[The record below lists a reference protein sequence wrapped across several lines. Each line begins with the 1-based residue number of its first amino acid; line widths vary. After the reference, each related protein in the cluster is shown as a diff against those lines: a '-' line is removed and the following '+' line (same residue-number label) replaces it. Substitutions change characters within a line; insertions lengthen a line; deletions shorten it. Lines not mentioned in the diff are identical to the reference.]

1 MKALV
6 CFDTKMTGYFIK
18 HSCLCYTFPR
28 YLIFNKVKLFRLT
41 CILFAACFLAACSVP
56 QYVNVPVDYAPKLN
70 FNRAKTTIV
79 VINHYMPDS
88 TRNRNKRV
96 LTTFKAAAYT
106 AINNAAVQLHALP
119 GVKVVQ
125 LVDSVNFTANTD
137 SVKFLAKKYNASYVL
152 AFEDFKGETKLQQD
166 YYNGV
171 PSVYRVSVVKT
182 SFTLYEA
189 NGIYFKK
196 LNGEAEINDNNPYGN
211 ASSLLAHGGPLF
223 DAIRNSAL
231 DALKD
236 YLPYTDYHDR
246 PLYTNGDQLSNSVEL
261 IKAGKFDQA
270 FKVLNPL
277 IDGPDLKLASRAAY
291 NLAVVY
297 EAQGDI
303 EAALEVAK
311 TSNQKQPNDFAKA
324 IIVDLMKE

>member
-1 MKALV
+1 
-6 CFDTKMTGYFIK
+6 
-18 HSCLCYTFPR
+18 
-28 YLIFNKVKLFRLT
+28 
-41 CILFAACFLAACSVP
+41 
-56 QYVNVPVDYAPKLN
+56 
-70 FNRAKTTIV
+70 
-79 VINHYMPDS
+79 MPDS
-88 TRNRNKRV
+88 TRNRGKRV

-106 AINNAAVQLHALP
+106 AINNAAIQLHALP

-137 SVKFLAKKYNASYVL
+137 SVKFLAKKYKASYVL
-152 AFEDFKGETKLQQD
+152 AFEDFKGESKLKQD
-166 YYNGV
+166 YYNGM
-171 PSVYRVSVVKT
+171 PSVYRVSVVNT

-189 NGIYFKK
+189 NGIYFRK
-196 LNGEAEINDNNPYGN
+196 LNGEAEINDNNTYGS

-246 PLYTNGDQLSNSVEL
+246 PLYANGDQLSSSVEL
-261 IKAGKFDQA
+261 IKAGKFDKA
-270 FKVLNPL
+270 FQLLNPL

-303 EAALEVAK
+303 EAALDVAK
-311 TSNQKQPNDFAKA
+311 ISNQKQPNDFAKA

>member
-1 MKALV
+1 
-6 CFDTKMTGYFIK
+6 MTGYFIK
-18 HSCLCYTFPR
+18 LSCLCYTFRR

-41 CILFAACFLAACSVP
+41 CILFAVCCLAACSVP
-56 QYVNVPVDYAPKLN
+56 QYVNVPVDYAPKQT

-88 TRNRNKRV
+88 TRNRGKRI

-106 AINNAAVQLHALP
+106 AINNAAIQLHALP

-137 SVKFLAKKYNASYVL
+137 SVKFLAKKYKASYVL
-152 AFEDFKGETKLQQD
+152 AFEDFKGETKWQQE
-166 YYNGV
+166 YYNGM
-171 PSVYRVSVVKT
+171 PTTYRVSVVKT

-196 LNGEAEINDNNPYGN
+196 LNGEAEIDDNNPYGS

-223 DAIRNSAL
+223 EAIRNSAL
-231 DALKD
+231 NALKD

-246 PLYTNGDQLSNSVEL
+246 PLYNNGDQLSSSVEL
-261 IKAGKFDQA
+261 IKAGKFDKA
-270 FKVLNPL
+270 FQLLNPL

-311 TSNQKQPNDFAKA
+311 ISNQKQPNDFAKA

>member
-1 MKALV
+1 
-6 CFDTKMTGYFIK
+6 
-18 HSCLCYTFPR
+18 
-28 YLIFNKVKLFRLT
+28 
-41 CILFAACFLAACSVP
+41 
-56 QYVNVPVDYAPKLN
+56 
-70 FNRAKTTIV
+70 
-79 VINHYMPDS
+79 MPDS
-88 TRNRNKRV
+88 TRNRGKRV

-106 AINNAAVQLHALP
+106 AINNAAIQLHALP

-137 SVKFLAKKYNASYVL
+137 SVKFLAKKYKAAYVL
-152 AFEDFKGETKLQQD
+152 AFEDFKGETKWKQD

-171 PSVYRVSVVKT
+171 PSVYRVSVVNT

-189 NGIYFKK
+189 NGIYFRK
-196 LNGEAEINDNNPYGN
+196 LNGEAEINDNNPYGS

-236 YLPYTDYHDR
+236 YLPYTEYHDR
-246 PLYTNGDQLSNSVEL
+246 PLYANGDQLSSSVEL
-261 IKAGKFDQA
+261 IKAGKFDKA
-270 FKVLNPL
+270 FQVLNPL

-303 EAALEVAK
+303 DAALDVAK
-311 TSNQKQPNDFAKA
+311 ISNQKQPNDFAKA

>member
-1 MKALV
+1 
-6 CFDTKMTGYFIK
+6 MTGYFIML
-18 HSCLCYTFPR
+18 SCLCYTFPR
-28 YLIFNKVKLFRLT
+28 YLIFTEVKLLRLT

-70 FNRAKTTIV
+70 FSRARTTIV

-88 TRNRNKRV
+88 TRNRGKRV
-96 LTTFKAAAYT
+96 LATFKAAAYT
-106 AINNAAVQLHALP
+106 AINNAAIQLHALP

-125 LVDSVNFTANTD
+125 LVDSVNFTANAD
-137 SVKFLAKKYNASYVL
+137 SVKFLAKKYKAAYVL
-152 AFEDFKGETKLQQD
+152 AFEDFKGETKWKQD
-166 YYNGV
+166 NYNGV
-171 PSVYRVSVVKT
+171 PSVYRATVINT

-189 NGIYFKK
+189 NGIYSKK
-196 LNGEAEINDNNPYGN
+196 LNGEAEIYDTNPYAS
-211 ASSLLAHGGPLF
+211 ASSLLTHGGPLF
-223 DAIRNSAL
+223 DAMRNSAL

-246 PLYTNGDQLSNSVEL
+246 PLYANGDQLSSSVEL

-303 EAALEVAK
+303 DAALDVAK
-311 TSNQKQPNDFAKA
+311 ISNQKQPNDFAKA

>member
-1 MKALV
+1 MKVLV
-6 CFDTKMTGYFIK
+6 CFDTKMTGYFIML
-18 HSCLCYTFPR
+18 SCLCYTFPR
-28 YLIFNKVKLFRLT
+28 YLIFNKVKLLRLT

-56 QYVNVPVDYAPKLN
+56 QYVNVPVDYAPKQS

-88 TRNRNKRV
+88 TRNRGKRI

-106 AINNAAVQLHALP
+106 AINNAAIQLHALP

-125 LVDSVNFTANTD
+125 LVDSVNFTTNTD
-137 SVKFLAKKYNASYVL
+137 SVKFLAKKYKASYVL
-152 AFEDFKGETKLQQD
+152 AFEDFKGETKLKQD
-166 YYNGV
+166 YYNGM
-171 PSVYRVSVVKT
+171 PSVYRVSVVNT

-189 NGIYFKK
+189 NGIYFRK
-196 LNGEAEINDNNPYGN
+196 LNGEAEINDTNPYGN

-246 PLYTNGDQLSNSVEL
+246 PLYANGDQLSSSVEL
-261 IKAGKFDQA
+261 IKAGKFDKA
-270 FKVLNPL
+270 FQLLNPL

-303 EAALEVAK
+303 EAALDVAK
-311 TSNQKQPNDFAKA
+311 ISNQKQPNDFAKA